1 MKDYS
6 KGITFSPDVPS
17 LCDDGWL
24 VIGSMSAKP
33 MKGSDVKSDF
43 IYHISLGN
51 SKNIAWGEEKE
62 ACELADH
69 IGNDGTAINLNFE
82 SWSPTPEQRRN
93 KHELSKAIA
102 EKADQYFQQM
112 TSRSEIDYSAP
123 KTVEEA
129 VRILTS
135 ELGLEIH
142 KLDYIHGVSPA
153 NKLVL
158 AAIAQEHPGID
169 VRTTHFFKRLQEEG
183 HAPQDSD
190 PRPQII
196 GPSASSFQ
204 QEKAPEVM
212 NWLQAVEDPTS
223 NKSRST
229 NTIIG
234 HPDLPKFEDYNPP
247 VSLEQQMMT
256 NFGIPSQHNGE
267 SKGPRIIDQDNTLT
281 DQHMAD
287 NKPSHSAQPTTQ
299 NTADSLVQLQVAVEP
314 STPPVSSIPLA
325 SPTATTLGK
334 RRREY
339 GFEIKGLRSP
349 VSSIS
354 D

>member
-1 MKDYS
+1 
-6 KGITFSPDVPS
+6 
-17 LCDDGWL
+17 
-24 VIGSMSAKP
+24 
-33 MKGSDVKSDF
+33 
-43 IYHISLGN
+43 
-51 SKNIAWGEEKE
+51 
-62 ACELADH
+62 
-69 IGNDGTAINLNFE
+69 
-82 SWSPTPEQRRN
+82 
-93 KHELSKAIA
+93 
-102 EKADQYFQQM
+102 
-112 TSRSEIDYSAP
+112 
-123 KTVEEA
+123 
-129 VRILTS
+129 
-135 ELGLEIH
+135 
-142 KLDYIHGVSPA
+142 
-153 NKLVL
+153 
-158 AAIAQEHPGID
+158 
-169 VRTTHFFKRLQEEG
+169 
-183 HAPQDSD
+183 
-190 PRPQII
+190 
-196 GPSASSFQ
+196 
-204 QEKAPEVM
+204 M